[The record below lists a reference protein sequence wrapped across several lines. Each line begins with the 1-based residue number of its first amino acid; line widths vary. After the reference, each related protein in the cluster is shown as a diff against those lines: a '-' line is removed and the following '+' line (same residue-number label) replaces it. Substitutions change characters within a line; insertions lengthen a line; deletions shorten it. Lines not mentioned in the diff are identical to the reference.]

1 MISGGSVSG
10 QSWMLIV
17 VGSRRRVCCGRSTR
31 WFRAKARARRLDL
44 HLFPTTSPPSNTHSS
59 DPPYAMSIS
68 ASSRDKFLSVW
79 PQLSDELVA
88 YLDKEGMPAD
98 AKAWFKSV
106 RSLMHRSVRK
116 R

>member
-1 MISGGSVSG
+1 
-10 QSWMLIV
+10 
-17 VGSRRRVCCGRSTR
+17 
-31 WFRAKARARRLDL
+31 
-44 HLFPTTSPPSNTHSS
+44 
-59 DPPYAMSIS
+59 MSIS